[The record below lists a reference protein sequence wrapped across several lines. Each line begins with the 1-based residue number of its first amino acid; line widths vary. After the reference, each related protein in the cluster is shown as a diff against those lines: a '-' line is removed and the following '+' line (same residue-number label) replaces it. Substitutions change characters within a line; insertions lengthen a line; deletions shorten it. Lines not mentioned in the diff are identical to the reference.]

1 MVTWMQDRK
10 FTFESCGDTNWVFR
24 FLVLPC
30 FLDKELCF
38 LWLWQGSPAKTTSG
52 SQNSRGGLPR
62 LSWGCLQAVSRLVPG
77 CFHAV
82 SMLSPGCLQVVSSF
96 LTVSEFQIGS
106 NRFLLLPIC
115 LPECHFLW
123 FCASQTCNSFDLW
136 RNNGCD
142 VLQKFLAEET
152 CLLLVPQRVVAVHYC
167 VITAVLSRLQLP
179 MRGAFQ
185 PQHIARSLSRNL
197 EDPGSFFGIFDSI

>member
-1 MVTWMQDRK
+1 MFSGQRI
-10 FTFESCGDTNWVFR
+10 VFPVAVAR
-24 FLVLPC
+24 
-30 FLDKELCF
+30 
-38 LWLWQGSPAKTTSG
+38 
-52 SQNSRGGLPR
+52 LPR
-62 LSWGCLQAVSRLVPG
+62 QDDKREPELKRRAAQAVLRLSLG
-77 CFHAV
+77 RFQAV

-136 RNNGCD
+136 RSNGCD

-152 CLLLVPQRVVAVHYC
+152 CLLLVPQRVVAVYYC
-167 VITAVLSRLQLP
+167 VITAVYPDFNCRCEAHSSPSISPGHWAETWKILEV
-179 MRGAFQ
+179 
-185 PQHIARSLSRNL
+185 SLVFL
-197 EDPGSFFGIFDSI
+197 MLFGIIFFIIFEYFWYWIWRNVWL